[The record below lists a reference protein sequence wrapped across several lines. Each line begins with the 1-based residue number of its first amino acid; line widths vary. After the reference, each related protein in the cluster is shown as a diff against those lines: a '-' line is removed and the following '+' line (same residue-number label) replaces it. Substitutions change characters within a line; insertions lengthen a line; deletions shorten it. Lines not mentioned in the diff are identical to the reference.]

1 VRRDSNFKQRKR
13 EAFEVTS
20 PRSCGE
26 RSPGEAQRRRA
37 DEGLSPRAQFV
48 ERAPHPALSPRR
60 AGRGRRESAALRSR
74 GTMRPSFAK
83 QRPSKIR
90 GRGECRVPNAPAAS
104 CALCSWSMHTSI
116 HSGGTG
122 NIRHSARDGF
132 TAYIALS
139 PGTGL
144 SCPRRPRDNPATLTP
159 ASGRQDHTTSPSAPA
174 PLVLRRR
181 CVHRIPLP
189 TSVTIAI
196 RPSCGGGTA
205 GRLHNFCFS
214 EREIFLR
221 GELRTQIRLNPL
233 AKLDFT

>member
-1 VRRDSNFKQRKR
+1 MESTESISNSIICKHSF
-13 EAFEVTS
+13 AIS
-20 PRSCGE
+20 PQLCARF
-26 RSPGEAQRRRA
+26 
-37 DEGLSPRAQFV
+37 GLIV
-48 ERAPHPALSPRR
+48 
-60 AGRGRRESAALRSR
+60 
-74 GTMRPSFAK
+74 RPSEK
-83 QRPSKIR
+83 R

-122 NIRHSARDGF
+122 YIRHSPRDGF

-144 SCPRRPRDNPATLTP
+144 SCPRRPRDKPATLTP
-159 ASGRQDHTTSPSAPA
+159 ASGRQDHTPLPSASSA
-174 PLVLRRR
+174 FVSHAIS
-181 CVHRIPLP
+181 VHHIPLP

-205 GRLHNFCFS
+205 GRKHNFCFS
-214 EREIFLR
+214 EREIFRR
-221 GELRTQIRLNPL
+221 GELTTQIGLNPF